1 MNTTATTTAGLATR
15 QQSVSI
21 ARGLIAVLAGGL
33 LMTLAAHAKIPLP
46 GSPVPITLQTLVVL
60 LLPLAVGPWLAV
72 GGITLYLAVGLAG
85 PGFFA
90 VATGATSGYLIG
102 FGVAPLVIGAILAH
116 RRRTPSRTLAAL
128 SAGLVTI
135 FALGLVGLAA
145 WGQLV
150 NLSLP
155 TLLLAGVVPFLPG
168 EALKL
173 AAALFSLPLMN
184 RIHQR
189 WYANA

>member
-1 MNTTATTTAGLATR
+1 MNTTAATTTGLATR
-15 QQSVSI
+15 QQSVSV
-21 ARGLIAVLAGGL
+21 ARGLIAVLAGAL

-72 GGITLYLAVGLAG
+72 GGITLFLGVGLAG
-85 PGFFA
+85 PGLFA

-102 FGVAPLVIGAILAH
+102 FGVAPLVIGAVLAQ
-116 RRRTPSRTLAAL
+116 RRQTPGRTLAAL
-128 SAGLVTI
+128 SAGLATV
-135 FALGLVGLAA
+135 FGLGLLGLAA
-145 WGQLV
+145 WGQLA

-155 TLLLAGVVPFLPG
+155 TLLLAGLVPFLPG

-173 AAALFSLPLMN
+173 AVALISLPLMN
-184 RIHQR
+184 RIRQR
-189 WYANA
+189 WYAAA